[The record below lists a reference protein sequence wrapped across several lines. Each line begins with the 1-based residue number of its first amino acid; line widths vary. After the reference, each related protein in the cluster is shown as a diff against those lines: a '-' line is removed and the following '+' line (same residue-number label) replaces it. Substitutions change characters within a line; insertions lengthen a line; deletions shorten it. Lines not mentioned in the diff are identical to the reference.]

1 VTPDHRF
8 LVLVADDNE
17 GLRVT
22 TSLILREEGYEVSE
36 AADGDDAL
44 AKLSAAPFDVAL
56 LDVRMPK
63 TDGTTVVERMIPGPP
78 PPAVVMVTAYDIEN
92 GIRAR
97 LGTRVFKY
105 LRKPVAPA
113 QLIEVVGEA
122 ARLARAA
129 GQ

>member
-1 VTPDHRF
+1 MTADNRL

-17 GLRVT
+17 ALRAT

-36 AADGDDAL
+36 AEDGDDAL
-44 AKLSAAPFDVAL
+44 ARLSAASFDVAL

-63 TDGTTVVERMIPGPP
+63 MDGTTVVENMIPDPP

-92 GIRAR
+92 DVRAR

-113 QLIEVVGEA
+113 LLIEVVGEA
-122 ARLARAA
+122 ARLAKAA

>member
-1 VTPDHRF
+1 VTADNRL

-17 GLRVT
+17 ALRAT

-36 AADGDDAL
+36 AEDGDDAL
-44 AKLSAAPFDVAL
+44 AMLSASSFDVAL

-63 TDGTTVVERMIPGPP
+63 MDGMTVVEHMIPGPP
-78 PPAVVMVTAYDIEN
+78 PPAVVVVTAYDIEN
-92 GIRAR
+92 DIRAR

-105 LRKPVAPA
+105 LRKPVSPT

-122 ARLARAA
+122 ARLTKADPR
-129 GQ
+129 